1 MKVCIIGTG
10 NQGTGMAGLL
20 AQEKDCEK
28 LVLLDIIEE
37 KAQKAKELVMSLGD
51 RNYCSDIEVHQC
63 DANDIDTLAEYA
75 KECDMIFNAMFAA
88 LNYPVMRAALKAGC
102 HYMDLRSNVMEAE
115 GVPYRDTI
123 DAQLDMNDEYA
134 AAGLTAIP
142 CIGLSPGW
150 ANIAAN
156 YMIEEMDEVEKVI
169 FRDIDY
175 IDSNELIA
183 PINPR
188 NIFYLWL
195 GPPYPT
201 VLVDGEPKGLSL
213 LEGQEEYTF
222 PEPAGKQKI
231 YTFAQDPDIIL
242 VNKFAS
248 KKVPYIEAKMGISM
262 GGMDMKDMWLTCM
275 HRATTK
281 YTSTEDMFDTFGES
295 LLYDTNFKRFIDEGI
310 MKEGMLAGSVEVTGT
325 KDGIPI
331 QHTMTH
337 AVTATEAMKH
347 IPWAAHNVY
356 GTIGSVCIELVLMVC
371 RGEYTKRGVINC
383 AELYTEKEKW
393 DKKIIDRGVML
404 SEKILTGVGLF

>member
-1 MKVCIIGTG
+1 MKVCIAGTG
-10 NQGTGMAGLL
+10 NQGTGMSGLL

-28 LVLLDIIEE
+28 LVLVDIIEE
-37 KAQKAKELVMSLGD
+37 KAIKAKNLVESLGE
-51 RNYCSDIEVHQC
+51 RNYCKDIEVYQC
-63 DANDIDTLAEYA
+63 DFNDIDKLAEIA
-75 KECDMIFNAMFAA
+75 KDCDMIFNATFAA
-88 LNYPVMRAALKAGC
+88 LNYPVMRASLKAGC

-123 DAQLDMNDEYA
+123 DGQLDMNEEFAEKD
-134 AAGLTAIP
+134 LTAVP

-169 FRDIDY
+169 FRDVDY
-175 IDSNELIA
+175 IDSDEMLA

-188 NIFYLWL
+188 NLFYLWL

-201 VLVDGEPKGLSL
+201 VLVNGEPKGVTL

-222 PEPAGKQKI
+222 PKPAGKQKI
-231 YTFAQDPDIIL
+231 FTFAQDPDIIL
-242 VNKFAS
+242 VNKFSS
-248 KKVPYIEAKMGISM
+248 KKIPYIEAKMGVSV
-262 GGMDMKDMWLTCM
+262 GGMDMKDMWLTCV
-275 HRATTK
+275 HNATTK
-281 YTSTEDMFDTFGES
+281 YTQTDDMLETFGEP

-310 MKEGMLAGSVEVTGT
+310 MREGMLAGTVEVTGT
-325 KDGIPI
+325 KNGIPM

-337 AVTATEAMKH
+337 AVTATESMKH

-356 GTIGSVCIELVLMVC
+356 GTIGSVCIELLLMIC
-371 RGEYTKRGVINC
+371 RGEYTKRGVINV

-393 DKKIIDRGVML
+393 DKLIIDRGIML
-404 SEKILTGVGLF
+404 SEKILSGVGLF